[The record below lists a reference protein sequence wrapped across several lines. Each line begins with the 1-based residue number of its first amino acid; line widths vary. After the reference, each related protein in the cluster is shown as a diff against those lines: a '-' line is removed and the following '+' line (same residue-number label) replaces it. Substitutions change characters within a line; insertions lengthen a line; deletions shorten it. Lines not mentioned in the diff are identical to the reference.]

1 MHFFKWAGLC
11 LIALCGLLAGR
22 LFAAYEERKCRQ
34 AEGFLALLRH
44 IRMQIDCF
52 SLPVGRI
59 LAALDD
65 RVREDCG
72 CPAGSADM
80 AALLDGTRLLLP
92 EEGRELLLSFAR
104 DLGGSYRE
112 EQLRCCDYYI
122 ERLAPLCTGLRAE
135 LPKRVRLARVLPAAV
150 SAALIL
156 MLI

>member
-11 LIALCGLLAGR
+11 LVACCGIFAGR
-22 LFAAYEERKCRQ
+22 VLAAYEEQKCRQ
-34 AEGFLALLRH
+34 AEGFLSLLRH

-65 RVREDCG
+65 RIREDCG
-72 CPAGSADM
+72 CPAGAADM

-92 EEGRELLLSFAR
+92 EEGCKLLLSFSR
-104 DLGGSYRE
+104 DLGNSYRE

-122 ERLAPLCTGLRAE
+122 ERLAPLCAELRTGLS
-135 LPKRVRLARVLPAAV
+135 KRMRLARVLPAAV

-156 MLI
+156 MWI